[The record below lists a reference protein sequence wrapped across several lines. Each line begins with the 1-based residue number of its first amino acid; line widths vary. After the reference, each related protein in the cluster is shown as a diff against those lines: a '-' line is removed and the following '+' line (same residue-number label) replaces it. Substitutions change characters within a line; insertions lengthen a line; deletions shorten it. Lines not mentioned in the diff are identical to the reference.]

1 MQDADY
7 TRNLTGGWIMLRLSL
22 TAILALSLAACGPGG
37 NRNGAEGYEEYS
49 KDAMATMPAMAP
61 PAPPMAEFAPG
72 QASGGSAP
80 LDMDRTIIQ
89 PDPNG
94 GGGQPVAQRL
104 IAYTYN
110 YGFKVPAMR
119 MQGLLDAHKKQ
130 CEDAGPA
137 KCYVVNSSISGL
149 GGEQSYGQ
157 MTIRGSADWVRTF
170 RAGMVEGLKPFDA
183 TLDSNSDSAEDLTVN
198 IVDSEARL
206 RSLKTMR
213 DRLEQLLRDRPG
225 KLGDLL
231 EIEREFA
238 RVQAQIDSDESILA
252 QMKLRVAMS
261 VISLSYTASFPPG
274 SESVWRPVGD
284 AFGTFESNF
293 AMAFA
298 GIVEFVAMVVPWL
311 VFIGLVV
318 LAAMAVLR
326 WRGGRKKKPVLPP
339 TPTVKASSG
348 P

>member
-1 MQDADY
+1 MV
-7 TRNLTGGWIMLRLSL
+7 RLLTA
-22 TAILALSLAACGPGG
+22 AILALALAACGQNP
-37 NRNGAEGYEEYS
+37 NSDAEYAAVESTAAY
-49 KDAMATMPAMAP
+49 APMPMAP
-61 PAPPMAEFAPG
+61 PPPPPIQSAKSMDM
-72 QASGGSAP
+72 ASGGASP
-80 LDMDRTIIQ
+80 VDSQIIQ

-94 GGGQPVAQRL
+94 GGGGQPTGQRL

-110 YGFKVPAMR
+110 YGFKVPAAG

-130 CEDAGPA
+130 CEDAGPS

-149 GGEQSYGQ
+149 GEDQSYGN
-157 MTIRGSADWVRTF
+157 MTLRGSADWIKTF
-170 RAGMVEGLKPFDA
+170 RAGMVDGLKPFNA
-183 TLDSNSDSAEDLTVN
+183 TLDSNADSAEDLTVN

-225 KLGDLL
+225 KLSDLL

-238 RVQAQIDSDESILA
+238 RVQAEIDSSESILA

-261 VISLSYTASFPPG
+261 VMSLNYTASYPPG

-284 AFGTFESNF
+284 AFGGFEASF
-293 AMAFA
+293 AGAFA
-298 GIVEFVAMVVPWL
+298 AIISFVAEILPVVI
-311 VFIGLVV
+311 IGGL
-318 LAAMAVLR
+318 LIWAGISLFR
-326 WRGGRKKKPVLPP
+326 WRGRRKKKPVVAPS
-339 TPTVKASSG
+339 TTVKPSSG